1 MTEFLPVLF
10 AIVLVV
16 LTATLVAVGVHLILV
31 LRSFRQALEKINSV
45 FDETEEKIKAITEP
59 LQNLAGIA
67 AGVKTGVK
75 VFESFT
81 SFLNKKK
88 DDDSPKK

>member
-10 AIVLVV
+10 AIVLVI

-45 FDETEEKIKAITEP
+45 FDETEEKIKALTEP
-59 LQNLAGIA
+59 LKNLAGIA
-67 AGVKTGVK
+67 TGVKTGVK
-75 VFESFT
+75 VFEGFIG
-81 SFLNKKK
+81 FLNKKK
-88 DDDSPKK
+88 DDDPQ